1 MKKNGTEEN
10 LKLIKTR
17 VQEGK
22 AIIGS
27 ASVLKNLK
35 SKNLIKVFLAKNCP
49 EDLKSDI
56 GHYARLAEVPVISL
70 EQSNEELGILC
81 KKNFFISVVGVAE
94 E

>member
-1 MKKNGTEEN
+1 MEES
-10 LKLIKTR
+10 LKLIKIK

-35 SKNLIKVFLAKNCP
+35 SKNLKRVFLAKNCP
-49 EDLKSDI
+49 ADLREDI
-56 GHYARLAEVPVISL
+56 GHYAQLAGVPVISL
-70 EQSNEELGILC
+70 EQTNEELGVLC
-81 KKNFFISVVGVAE
+81 KKNFFISVVGVVE